1 MADQDKCRLNS
12 FLVGEQKAV
21 KNKAFGYFLNSWNG
35 RSYKEVAGIEFFL
48 LEVAG
53 IEFFW
58 LVVAGIE
65 LKQDS

>member
-35 RSYKEVAGIEFFL
+35 RSCKEVAGIEFFL

-53 IEFFW
+53 IEFF
-58 LVVAGIE
+58 
-65 LKQDS
+65 